1 MHPSVLHVNFSQSG
15 GAGSVARTLHEEQS
29 RQGVN
34 SAFVHVIDRDLRNQ
48 PTVKP
53 AHTIAAGFDH
63 YILRDPGFSA
73 PISVLRDRLT
83 GLSSL
88 VRARDVIH
96 LHGINGALRFADLA
110 HFTRGKKVVW
120 TLHDMNPFTGVCHY
134 SLGCQQFRDGCN
146 FCPALRHPARGIA
159 PTMLQKKID
168 AVSDLEDLTVV
179 APSAWLAEQA
189 ATSLVFNNTPVRVQ
203 PNPISPVFFEE
214 RPSGDGALNG
224 ARMSVV
230 VVAASLDDPLK
241 NVSAV
246 AGAFSREFGEQSHV
260 RLKLVGAGGE
270 RFRGP
275 NIEVLGAV
283 SASRLSSVLAQSDVL
298 VVASLA
304 ENAPLVIPE
313 AASQGCEAL
322 VANVGGMPEL
332 VKSLGVGEVF
342 RDSSNLGAM
351 LQQRLAVPQSQR
363 ENTRRLLKRRAA
375 DIFSPA
381 AVATAYARVYEGEHG
396 GES

>member
-1 MHPSVLHVNFSQSG
+1 MD
-15 GAGSVARTLHEEQS
+15 
-29 RQGVN
+29 
-34 SAFVHVIDRDLRNQ
+34 SAFVHVINRDLRNQ

-53 AHTIAAGFDH
+53 THTVAAGIDH
-63 YILRDPGFSA
+63 YFLKTPGFSA
-73 PISVLRDRLT
+73 PISVLRDRLA
-83 GLSSL
+83 GLTSL
-88 VRARDVIH
+88 GRARDVIH

-110 HFTRGKKVVW
+110 HLTRGKKVVW

-146 FCPALRHPARGIA
+146 SCPAMRRPARGIA
-159 PTMLQKKID
+159 PTMLRKKID
-168 AVSDLEDLTVV
+168 AVSKLEDLTVV

-189 ATSLVFNNTPVRVQ
+189 ANSLVFNNTPVRVQ
-203 PNPISPVFFEE
+203 PNPISAVFFEE
-214 RPSGDGALNG
+214 RPSGGGTLDGMGL
-224 ARMSVV
+224 SVV

-241 NVSAV
+241 NVAAVVDAFLSA
-246 AGAFSREFGEQSHV
+246 FGEQSDV
-260 RLKLVGAGGE
+260 RLTLVGAGGE

-275 NIEVLGAV
+275 NIKVLGAV
-283 SASRLSSVLAQSDVL
+283 SAMQLSSVLAQSDLL

-342 RDSSNLGAM
+342 HHSGHLAAM
-351 LQQRLAVPQSQR
+351 LQQRLGFSQSQR
-363 ENTRRLLKRRAA
+363 KSSRLLLQRSAA

-381 AVATAYARVYEGEHG
+381 AVAAAYARVYEGEQ
-396 GES
+396 GEKL